1 MFKFHILCLQNQNIV
16 LLFRYFLNHSTAIK
30 NERRSNQY
38 FLFSALKKK
47 LKHALIRYNEK
58 IMNVREE
65 LFKQTISLKAIHLIE
80 FNLPQ
85 RNSFKSGIGIRKSR
99 EALIVVWEDQNG
111 VKGYGECSCRPDPYY
126 SDEFTEGAIALV
138 NKFIVPFL
146 KEQQTFG
153 DLFRLLSKI
162 RGWNFTKAAVE
173 AAALQVIEATTGSS
187 PFLMMANEPIA
198 DVPVG
203 ISLGL
208 YSDLD
213 EMKRVVEDALQTGY
227 RRLKFKISPEVKTDF
242 FDIVNPLL
250 FEADT
255 YVSFDANGSFGE
267 NDLELL
273 GYFVNTYNSMIE
285 QPFAPSRFD
294 VLLKGK
300 QKYPSLFICFD
311 EEIKSI
317 GDLIKLHQ
325 LGVLDEVNLKVGRVG
340 GVMNSLEIIQYCEKH
355 NIPCWIGGM
364 FETGIGRTLNLRMAS
379 YLPAARAH
387 DLSPSD
393 RYFVEDIIQ
402 PGVQMTDGRVAIKS
416 LENCKLDTALVE
428 KYTTGKQVIVVTK

>member
-1 MFKFHILCLQNQNIV
+1 MLTLQSTQG
-16 LLFRYFLNHSTAIK
+16 NHLRTRKPSLEQLKLMK
-30 NERRSNQY
+30 NMSSR
-38 FLFSALKKK
+38 A
-47 LKHALIRYNEK
+47 
-58 IMNVREE
+58 E
-65 LFKQTISLKAIHLIE
+65 LFKQNISFKAIHLIQL
-80 FNLPQ
+80 NLPQ
-85 RNSFKSGIGIRKSR
+85 RNTFKSGIGIRKSR
-99 EALIVVWEDQNG
+99 EALVIMWEDQNG
-111 VKGYGECSCRPDPYY
+111 TKGYGECSCRPDPYY
-126 SDEFTEGAIALV
+126 SDEFTEGAMALV
-138 NKFIVPFL
+138 NKFIIPFL
-146 KEQQTFG
+146 KKNQTFG
-153 DLFRLLSKI
+153 DLFHLLNKI

-173 AAALQVIEATTGSS
+173 AAALQVIEKNTDIS
-187 PFLMMANEPIA
+187 PFAMMANKPLTE
-198 DVPVG
+198 VPVG

-213 EMKRVVEDALQTGY
+213 EMKKVVQDALYTGY
-227 RRLKFKISPEVKTDF
+227 RRLKFKISPEVRTDF
-242 FDIVNPLL
+242 FDSINPLL

-267 NDLELL
+267 NDLETL

-340 GVMNSLEIIQYCEKH
+340 GIINSLEIINYCEKH

-364 FETGIGRTLNLRMAS
+364 FETGIGRMLNLRMAS
-379 YLPAARAH
+379 YLPEARAH

-402 PGVQMTDGRVAIKS
+402 PGVQMHEGRVDIKS
-416 LENCKLDTALVE
+416 LGNCKIDTALVE
-428 KYTTGKQVIVVTK
+428 KYTIDKHIITI

>member
-1 MFKFHILCLQNQNIV
+1 MTL
-16 LLFRYFLNHSTAIK
+16 
-30 NERRSNQY
+30 
-38 FLFSALKKK
+38 
-47 LKHALIRYNEK
+47 
-58 IMNVREE
+58 REE
-65 LFKQTISLKAIHLIE
+65 LFSQNISLKAIHLIQL
-80 FNLPQ
+80 NLPQ
-85 RNSFKSGIGIRKSR
+85 RNSFTSGIGIRKSR
-99 EALIVVWEDQNG
+99 EALIIGWEDQNG
-111 VKGYGECSCRPDPYY
+111 IIGYGECSCRPDPYY
-126 SDEFTEGAIALV
+126 SAEFTAGAIALI

-146 KEQQTFG
+146 KETQTFG
-153 DLFRLLSKI
+153 DLFHLLKKI

-173 AAALQVIEATTGSS
+173 AAALQVIEQTTGKS
-187 PFLMMANEPIA
+187 PFAMLTNKPVTE
-198 DVPVG
+198 VPVG

-208 YSDLD
+208 YTDLE
-213 EMKRVVEDALQTGY
+213 EMKKVVEDALQAGY
-227 RRLKFKISPEVKTDF
+227 RRLKFKISPQVRTDF
-242 FDIVNPLL
+242 FDSINPLL

-267 NDLELL
+267 KDLDLL

-285 QPFAPSRFD
+285 QPFAPNRFD

-300 QKYPSLFICFD
+300 QKFPSLFICFD

-340 GVMNSLEIIQYCEKH
+340 GVLNSLEIIQYCAQH

-364 FETGIGRTLNLRMAS
+364 FETGIGRMLNLKMAS
-379 YLPAARAH
+379 YLPAAKAH

-402 PGVQMTDGRVAIKS
+402 PGVQMTNGRVAIKS
-416 LENCKLDTALVE
+416 LEYCKIDTALLE
-428 KYTTGKQVIVVTK
+428 KYTIDKHVIKI